1 MFRHVKRIHFIGIG
15 GIGMS
20 GIAEVLCNLG
30 FEVSGSD
37 IRRSKNTDRLEKL
50 HGVKIFEGHAAGN
63 VGDAQVVVYSSAVQP
78 DNPEVEIAKKNGIP
92 VIPRAEMLAEL
103 MVLKPYAV
111 AVSGTHG
118 KTSTTS
124 MVATILG
131 HAGKDP
137 TTVVG
142 GVVESLGSNARLG
155 SSEWFVTEADE
166 SDRSFLMLYPT
177 IAVVTNI
184 DKEHMESYKGMD
196 DVVQCFT
203 DFVNKVPFFGAAVIC
218 LDDPNV
224 QLIIPNI
231 KRRRVTYGLTA
242 QADISAHDIRYN
254 DSFGSSFSVWR
265 SGEVLGEIDLPVPG
279 KHNVYNALAATAV
292 ALEMDIPFRKITEA
306 FASFKN
312 ANRRFQFKGTANGV
326 TVVDDYAHHP
336 TEILAT
342 LSAAKNSARSRR
354 TVVVFQPHRYTR
366 TKELFDEF
374 ALAFNNADLLF
385 LLDIYAASEQ
395 PIENV
400 TAEILTENIKRFGHK
415 NANYI
420 GDLETAAAKV
430 VPQLAEGDLVITLG
444 AGTVTRLSDEI
455 LAAIES
461 GDERAGGNASVN
473 ERAST
478 TSGKQS
484 LP

>member
-30 FEVSGSD
+30 FVVSGSD
-37 IRRSKNTDRLEKL
+37 LKKSKNTDRLEAMGMK
-50 HGVKIFEGHAAGN
+50 VYEGHTAEN
-63 VGDAQVVVYSSAVQP
+63 IGDAQVVVYSSAVKP
-78 DNPEVEIAKKNGIP
+78 DNPEVLLAKKNGIP

-103 MVLKPYAV
+103 MTLKPYAV
-111 AVSGTHG
+111 AISGTHG

-124 MVATILG
+124 MVATLLG
-131 HAGKDP
+131 YAGVDP

-142 GVVESLGSNARLG
+142 GVVDTLGSNAKLG
-155 SSEWFVTEADE
+155 GSEWFVTEADE

-203 DFVNKVPFFGAAVIC
+203 DFVNKVPFFGAAIIC

-242 QADISAHDIRYN
+242 QADISAHDIKYN
-254 DSFGSSFSVWR
+254 DSFGSTFTVWR
-265 SGEVLGEIDLPVPG
+265 GAEILGEIALPVPG

-292 ALEMDIPFRKITEA
+292 ALELEVPFVKIAEA
-306 FASFKN
+306 FAGFKN
-312 ANRRFQFKGTANGV
+312 ANRRFQFKGEAGGIM
-326 TVVDDYAHHP
+326 VVDDYGHHP

-342 LSAAKNSARSRR
+342 LSAAKNSGGGRR
-354 TVVVFQPHRYTR
+354 TVVVFQPHRFTR
-366 TKELFDEF
+366 THELMDEF
-374 ALAFNNADLLF
+374 ALAFNNADVLYV
-385 LLDIYAASEQ
+385 LDIYAASET
-395 PIENV
+395 PIEGI
-400 TAEILTENIKRFGHK
+400 TAEVLTNNIRKYGHK
-415 NANYI
+415 DATYI
-420 GDLETAAAKV
+420 GDVDTAAAKV
-430 VPQLAEGDLVITLG
+430 LKSLRTGDLVITLG
-444 AGTVTRLSDEI
+444 AGNVTRLSDEI
-455 LAAIES
+455 LEKLR
-461 GDERAGGNASVN
+461 G
-473 ERAST
+473 
-478 TSGKQS
+478 
-484 LP
+484 

>member
-1 MFRHVKRIHFIGIG
+1 MFRHVKRIHFIGVG

-20 GIAEVLCNLG
+20 GIAEVLCDLG
-30 FEVSGSD
+30 FEVTGSD
-37 IRRSKNTDRLEKL
+37 IKRSKNTDRLESTCRIKF
-50 HGVKIFEGHAAGN
+50 FEGHVAEN
-63 VGDAQVVVYSSAVQP
+63 VGNAQVVVYSSAVQP
-78 DNPEVEIAKKNGIP
+78 DNPEVVYAKQKGIP

-124 MVATILG
+124 MVATIMS

-142 GVVESLGSNARLG
+142 GVVESLGSNAKLG
-155 SSEWFVTEADE
+155 HSEWFVTEADE

-242 QADISAHDIRYN
+242 QADISGHKIRYN
-254 DSFGSSFSVWR
+254 ESFGSTFEVWR
-265 SGEVLGEIDLPVPG
+265 GSEVLGEVNLPVPG

-292 ALEMDIPFRKITEA
+292 ALELDIEFATIAEA
-306 FASFKN
+306 LTTFKN
-312 ANRRFQFKGTANGV
+312 ANRRFQFKGSANGV
-326 TVVDDYAHHP
+326 TVVDDYGHHP

-342 LSAAKNSARSRR
+342 LAAAKNSAGGRR
-354 TVVVFQPHRYTR
+354 TVVVFQPHRYSR
-366 TKELFDEF
+366 TQELFDEF

-385 LLDIYAASEQ
+385 VLDIYAASEQ
-395 PIENV
+395 PIEGV
-400 TAEILTENIKRFGHK
+400 TAEVLTENIKRFGHK
-415 NANYI
+415 NVVYI
-420 GDLETAAAKV
+420 GDIESAAGKV
-430 VPQLAEGDLVITLG
+430 VPVLEKGDLVITLG
-444 AGTVTRLSDEI
+444 AGTVTRLSEEI
-455 LAAIES
+455 ITELS
-461 GDERAGGNASVN
+461 
-473 ERAST
+473 
-478 TSGKQS
+478 KQKTETAEV
-484 LP
+484 

>member
-1 MFRHVKRIHFIGIG
+1 MFRHVKNIHFIGIG

-30 FEVSGSD
+30 FRVSGSD
-37 IRRSKNTDRLEKL
+37 AKKSKNTDRLESL
-50 HGVKIFEGHAAGN
+50 FGITISEGHSAEN
-63 VGDAQVVVYSSAVQP
+63 VGDAQVVVYSSAVKD
-78 DNPEVEIAKKNGIP
+78 DNPEVVVAKEKGIP

-131 HAGKDP
+131 HAGFDP

-142 GVVESLGSNARLG
+142 GVVDTLGSNARLG
-155 SSEWFVTEADE
+155 ASDWFVTEADE

-203 DFVNKVPFFGAAVIC
+203 DFVNKVPFFGAAILC

-224 QLIIPNI
+224 QLLIPNI
-231 KRRRVTYGLTA
+231 KRRRVTYGMTA
-242 QADISAHDIRYN
+242 QADVSAHDIRY
-254 DSFGSSFSVWR
+254 DDGFGSTFSVWK
-265 SGEVLGEIDLPVPG
+265 GDTVLGDMHLPVPG

-292 ALEMDIPFRKITEA
+292 ALEMEVPFEKIVEA
-306 FASFKN
+306 FAVFKN
-312 ANRRFQFKGTANGV
+312 ANRRFQFKGEANNIL
-326 TVVDDYAHHP
+326 VVDDYGHHP

-342 LSAAKNSARSRR
+342 LSAAKNSSGGRR
-354 TVVVFQPHRYTR
+354 TVVVFQPHRYSR
-366 TKELFDEF
+366 TQELMEEF
-374 ALAFNNADLLF
+374 ALAFNNADVLF
-385 LLDIYAASEQ
+385 VLDIYAASEK
-395 PIENV
+395 PIEGI
-400 TAEILTENIKRFGHK
+400 TAEILTENIKKFGHK
-415 NANYI
+415 NATFI
-420 GDLETAAAKV
+420 GDIDTAAEKV
-430 VPQLAEGDLVITLG
+430 CADLHPGDLVITLG

-455 LAAIES
+455 V
-461 GDERAGGNASVN
+461 ERLVSN
-473 ERAST
+473 
-478 TSGKQS
+478 
-484 LP
+484 

>member
-30 FEVSGSD
+30 FVVSGSD
-37 IRRSKNTDRLEKL
+37 AKRSKNTDRLETL
-50 HGVKIFEGHAAGN
+50 FNVRIVEGHAAEN
-63 VGDAQVVVYSSAVQP
+63 VQDAQVVVYSSAVKE
-78 DNPEVEIAKKNGIP
+78 DNPEVVVAKERKIP

-103 MVLKPYAV
+103 MTLKPYAV

-124 MVATILG
+124 MIATVLG
-131 HAGKDP
+131 YAGVDP

-142 GVVESLGSNARLG
+142 GVVAALGSNAKLG
-155 SSEWFVTEADE
+155 ASDWFVTEADE

-203 DFVNKVPFFGAAVIC
+203 DFVNKVPFYGAAIIC

-242 QADISAHDIRYN
+242 QADVSAQDIRYN
-254 DSFGSSFSVWR
+254 ETFGSTFVVSR
-265 SGEVLGEIDLPVPG
+265 GDTILGEMSLPVPG

-292 ALEMDIPFRKITEA
+292 ALELEVPFDTVVEA
-306 FASFKN
+306 FAGFKN
-312 ANRRFQFKGTANGV
+312 ANRRFQIKGEAGGIM
-326 TVVDDYAHHP
+326 VVDDYGHHP

-342 LSAAKNSARSRR
+342 LSAAKNSSGGRRS
-354 TVVVFQPHRYTR
+354 VVVFQPHRYTR
-366 TKELFDEF
+366 TKELMDEF
-374 ALAFNNADLLF
+374 VVAFNNADVLF
-385 LLDIYAASEQ
+385 LLDIYAASEP
-395 PIENV
+395 PIEGI
-400 TAEILTENIKRFGHK
+400 TAEILTENIRKFGHK
-415 NANYI
+415 NVTYI
-420 GDLETAAAKV
+420 GDIETATEKV
-430 VPQLAEGDLVITLG
+430 CAVLQPGDLVITLG
-444 AGTVTRLSDEI
+444 AGSITGLSDEI
-455 LAAIES
+455 MASIEK
-461 GDERAGGNASVN
+461 G
-473 ERAST
+473 
-478 TSGKQS
+478 
-484 LP
+484 

>member
-1 MFRHVKRIHFIGIG
+1 MFRHVKKIHFVGVG

-20 GIAEVLCNLG
+20 GIAEVLANLG
-30 FEVSGSD
+30 FEVTGSD
-37 IRRSKNTDRLEKL
+37 IKRSKNTDRLEQSC
-50 HGVKIFEGHAAGN
+50 GIKIFEGHAAEN
-63 VGDAQVVVYSSAVQP
+63 VGDDVQVVVYSSAVRD
-78 DNPEVEIAKKNGIP
+78 DNPEIVRARERGIP

-124 MVATILG
+124 MVATILK
-131 HAGKDP
+131 HAGVDP
-137 TTVVG
+137 TTIVG
-142 GVVESLGSNARLG
+142 GVVETLGSNAQVG

-224 QLIIPNI
+224 QLIIPHI
-231 KRRRVTYGLTA
+231 KRRRVTYGMTA
-242 QADISAHDIRYN
+242 QADISAHNIKYN
-254 DSFGSSFSVWR
+254 ESFGSTFTVWR
-265 SGEVLGEIDLPVPG
+265 GTEVLGDIDLPVPG

-292 ALEMDIPFRKITEA
+292 ALELDIPFEKIAEA
-306 FASFKN
+306 FKQFKN
-312 ANRRFQFKGTANGV
+312 ANRRFQFKGEANGI
-326 TVVDDYAHHP
+326 TVVDDYGHHP

-342 LSAAKNSARSRR
+342 LSAAKNSGGGRR

-366 TKELFDEF
+366 TQELMDEF
-374 ALAFNNADLLF
+374 ALAFNNADVLYV
-385 LLDIYAASEQ
+385 LDIYAASEE
-395 PIENV
+395 PIEGI
-400 TAEILTENIKRFGHK
+400 TAEVLTENIKRYGHK

-420 GDLETAAAKV
+420 GDIDKAADAV
-430 VPQLAEGDLVITLG
+430 VPNLLPGDLVITLG

-455 LAAIES
+455 LEKI
-461 GDERAGGNASVN
+461 
-473 ERAST
+473 
-478 TSGKQS
+478 KQG
-484 LP
+484 